1 MAATNFESDL
11 QKLLLAGRTIKY
23 RKGQVLQSS
32 DDAPK
37 LSLVV
42 SGYVKRYLI
51 TNDGNL
57 SVQSI
62 YKPGY
67 IFPLTL
73 IYESILK
80 EDIYRGNEVYYYET
94 MSDAE
99 IAIIDNDV
107 LLQAVKENPLLYRD
121 LLIVAGQRLHSNIQ
135 MLESMS
141 LHTSYERVAHLLA
154 GYARDFGVK
163 TAAGIKIDLPLTHLL
178 IANVLGIT
186 RETVSQSII
195 QLRTKKLIKTNQ
207 HITVPDLEKLDQET
221 TN

>member
-51 TNDGNL
+51 TNDGN
-57 SVQSI
+57 
-62 YKPGY
+62 
-67 IFPLTL
+67 L